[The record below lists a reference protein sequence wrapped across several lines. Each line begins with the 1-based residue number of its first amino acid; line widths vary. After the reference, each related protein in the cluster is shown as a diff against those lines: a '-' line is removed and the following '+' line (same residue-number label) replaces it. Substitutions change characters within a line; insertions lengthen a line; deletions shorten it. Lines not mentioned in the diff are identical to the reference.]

1 MPEGLA
7 DDAGGEV
14 SAMAGQPLDDA
25 DRLGALDRTGLRDV
39 SHDPVLDRL
48 TRLAA
53 RVVGAPVSLVSLV
66 DTAEQHFPAEV
77 GLAPPWA
84 ERGRT
89 PLSHSFCQLVV
100 TTGESLVVTDAK
112 ADPRVRDNL
121 AIPDLGVQA
130 YAGFPLVDEEG
141 NVLGSFCVIDDT
153 PRVWT
158 EGELE
163 SVADIA
169 AAAASEIR
177 ARAALRTSAAR
188 VSLLAEATRALH
200 ADLDVRTA
208 AQALADHLVPALADL
223 CVVDLADD
231 AGDHGVR
238 TSVVVARDADV
249 RRRFMGAEAR
259 RPRITIPASGVH
271 RILGGG
277 PPELVRVDA
286 SVLGAVAQDDEQLQL
301 YTHLGLVEAIM
312 VPIVSRQGVDG
323 VLTLG
328 SGRGARPYDADDVRL
343 AEEIGRRV
351 GVAVENARLYS
362 HERETALTLQH
373 SLLPR
378 LPELPGLSLAAR
390 YLPSAHAGQV
400 GGDWYDVLNLPD
412 GDVGLAVGD
421 VAGHDLAAAA
431 GMGQLR
437 AVLRSYAWDD
447 ASPGRVLDRVC
458 SLVRGLDE
466 DTMATVLYA
475 RLAPPGGDGGRNLVY
490 ASAGHPPP
498 VLLLPD
504 GTTQLLGTVSPVIGM
519 ETAPRA
525 EATVRLPAGATLVCY
540 SDGLV
545 ERRGE
550 DLALGLDRLQAVV
563 ARHAAAAV
571 DDLAQQVLDGMLDQA
586 PHEDDVALLVLRVQV
601 LSTSSPPSA

>member
-1 MPEGLA
+1 VRLGSFEASRGGRG
-7 DDAGGEV
+7 DDGGAGEHV
-14 SAMAGQPLDDA
+14 AGQPLDDDA
-25 DRLGALDRTGLRDV
+25 RLGALDRTGLLDV
-39 SHDPVLDRL
+39 THDPVLDRL

-66 DTAEQHFPAEV
+66 DDRKQHFAAEV
-77 GLAPPWA
+77 GLSPPWSDLG
-84 ERGRT
+84 ET
-89 PLSHSFCQLVV
+89 PLTHSFCQIVV
-100 TTGESLVVTDAK
+100 TSGERLVIGDAK
-112 ADPRVRDNL
+112 ADDRVRDNL

-141 NVLGSFCVIDDT
+141 NVLGSFCVIDEA
-153 PRVWT
+153 PREWT
-158 EGELE
+158 EDELE
-163 SVADIA
+163 SIADIA

-200 ADLDVRTA
+200 ADLDVGA
-208 AQALADHLVPALADL
+208 AVQALADHLIPALADL

-238 TSVVVARDADV
+238 TSVVVARDPEVHRIFTD
-249 RRRFMGAEAR
+249 AEAR
-259 RPRITIPASGVH
+259 RPRIRLPGSGVH
-271 RILGGG
+271 RVLHGG
-277 PPELVRVDA
+277 PAQLLRVDA
-286 SVLGAVAQDDEQLQL
+286 AVLGRVAHDNEQLRL
-301 YTHLGLVEAIM
+301 YTGLGLVEVIM

-328 SGRGARPYDADDVRL
+328 SRRGARSYDADDVRL

-447 ASPGRVLDRVC
+447 ASPGRVLDRVD

-475 RLAPPGGDGGRNLVY
+475 RLAPAAGGGRSLVY

-504 GTTQLLGTVSPVIGM
+504 GTTQLLDTVSAVIGM
-519 ETAPRA
+519 QAPPRT
-525 EATVRLPAGATLVCY
+525 EATVPLPAGATLVAY

-550 DLALGLDRLQAVV
+550 DLGVGLERVREVV
-563 ARHAAAAV
+563 ALHAGAGV
-571 DDLAQQVLDGMLDQA
+571 DDLAQAVLDGMLGGR
-586 PHEDDVALLVLRVQV
+586 PHEDDVALLVLRV
-601 LSTSSPPSA
+601 L